1 MWDQNLTYHHIY
13 NNFKWN
19 IPDSYNI
26 GYDICEKWA
35 NKTPNSPAIIDLL
48 SSGKTNSTS
57 FRTLN
62 QKANKVSNYL
72 NILGLKKVIG

>member
-19 IPDSYNI
+19 IPDNYNI

-35 NKTPNSPAIIDLL
+35 NKTPNRTAIIDD
-48 SSGKTNSTS
+48 
-57 FRTLN
+57 
-62 QKANKVSNYL
+62 V
-72 NILGLKKVIG
+72 LGLKKVIG